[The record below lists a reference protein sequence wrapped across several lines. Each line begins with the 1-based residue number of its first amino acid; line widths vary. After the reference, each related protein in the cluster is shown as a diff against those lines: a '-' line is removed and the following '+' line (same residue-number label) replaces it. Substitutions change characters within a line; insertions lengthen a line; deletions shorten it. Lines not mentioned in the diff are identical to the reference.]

1 MSDSIYQVN
10 SNPNVRV
17 LATLE
22 AKEGKLSELLNI
34 LLPIVEASRKE
45 DGNISYILNSS
56 IDRPNELLFDEV
68 WSNRE
73 TFDKHYNQ
81 KESKEIREKITDL
94 ILKPLQIK
102 LYRDLRNHI

>member
-1 MSDSIYQVN
+1 MNDSEYQVN
-10 SNPNVRV
+10 FHTNVRV

-22 AKEGKLSELLNI
+22 AKEGKLGELLNI
-34 LLPIVEASRKE
+34 LLPIVEVSRKE

-56 IDRPNELLFDEV
+56 IDRPNKLLFDEV

-81 KESKEIREKITDL
+81 KESAENREKI
-94 ILKPLQIK
+94 KMMIK
-102 LYRDLRNHI
+102 

>member
-1 MSDSIYQVN
+1 MSDSNYQVN
-10 SNPNVRV
+10 PHTNVRV

-34 LLPIVEASRKE
+34 LLPIVEVSRNE

-56 IDRPNELLFDEV
+56 LDRPNELLFDEV
-68 WSNRE
+68 WSSRE

-81 KESKEIREKITDL
+81 KESKENREKIADL
-94 ILKPLQIK
+94 IVKPLEIK
-102 LYRDLRNHI
+102 LFREM